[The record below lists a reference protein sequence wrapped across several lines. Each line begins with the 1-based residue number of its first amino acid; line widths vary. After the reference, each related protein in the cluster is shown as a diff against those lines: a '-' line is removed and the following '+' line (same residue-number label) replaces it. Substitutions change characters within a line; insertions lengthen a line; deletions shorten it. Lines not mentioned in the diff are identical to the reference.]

1 MLKYGYISQQEY
13 DEALSQKLE
22 VCENSTI
29 STNYEMLS
37 FVEYSIY
44 DAITQLLKVN
54 NLKTPRKIAAK
65 WITSY
70 AKRLQHLYTIDPKQQ
85 RQPKTRYINYS
96 NYPSMADI
104 NDKYSYDGQNRTAA
118 TAHSFNLRRQVW
130 LSITAPAISL
140 QW

>member
-1 MLKYGYISQQEY
+1 MPCLNTAIFPQQEY

-65 WITSY
+65 WISSY
-70 AKRLQHLYTIDPKQQ
+70 AKTV
-85 RQPKTRYINYS
+85 
-96 NYPSMADI
+96 
-104 NDKYSYDGQNRTAA
+104 TAFIPPL
-118 TAHSFNLRRQVW
+118 TPNSKGSRKRG
-130 LSITAPAISL
+130 I
-140 QW
+140 